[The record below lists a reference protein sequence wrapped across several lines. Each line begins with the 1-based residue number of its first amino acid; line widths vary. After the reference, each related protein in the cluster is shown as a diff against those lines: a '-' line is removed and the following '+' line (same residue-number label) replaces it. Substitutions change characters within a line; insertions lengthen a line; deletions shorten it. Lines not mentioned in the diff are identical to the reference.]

1 MAQHI
6 SQHRVFRPG
15 VGLVT
20 LASLAAILLVLAVPA
35 RGQHPRRNEQFKHQ
49 VEQLE
54 QAWRTAEIN
63 GDVDAM
69 GKLLS
74 DDYVGINMSG
84 QVVTKM
90 QLLDRMRR
98 RRTVL
103 TRLDLD
109 EVHVKLI
116 GTTAAI
122 VTSRVEVD
130 GTNEGV
136 TVHGTYRYTRI
147 YSRLA
152 TGGWQITHFQATRVG
167 PPPPPPGPRPT
178 LPESRPSPA
187 EPAAPVAPAAPA
199 AKPE

>member
-6 SQHRVFRPG
+6 SQHRVFWPG
-15 VGLVT
+15 AGFVA
-20 LASLAAILLVLAVPA
+20 LASVAAILFAATAPA
-35 RGQHPRRNEQFKHQ
+35 RGQHPRRNDQFKHQ

-54 QAWRTAEIN
+54 QAWRSAELN

-74 DDYVGINMSG
+74 DDFVGINMSG

-109 EVHVKLI
+109 DVHVKLL
-116 GTTAAI
+116 GQTAI
-122 VTSRVEVD
+122 VTSRAEVE
-130 GTNEGV
+130 GTNEGEP
-136 TVHGTYRYTRI
+136 VHGNYRYTRV
-147 YSRLA
+147 YTRTASGA
-152 TGGWQITHFQATRVG
+152 WQVTNFEATRVG
-167 PPPPPPGPRPT
+167 LPPTPPGT
-178 LPESRPSPA
+178 SPGTA
-187 EPAAPVAPAAPA
+187 APAAPA
-199 AKPE
+199 ANPE